1 MTLAR
6 FLSARLFAPS
16 AFALTLCAISSS
28 GFAQAQQ
35 PDAKTKA
42 AAAAPAGAVPG
53 VRGEFLNELKIQE
66 GKFVQLAQAIPAD
79 KYTWRPAEGV
89 RSISEVFLHVSA
101 ANYNLPRNFGVQP
114 PADFKVQGF
123 DKSTTDKNKV
133 IQTLKDSYAHLRQAV
148 LDMPDSAVETQ
159 LDWFG
164 AKSTYR
170 GVFFFILRHAAE
182 HLGQSIAYARVNGV
196 VPPWTAESQQPKP
209 RP

>member
-1 MTLAR
+1 MKLA
-6 FLSARLFAPS
+6 FPQIRLFAALAL
-16 AFALTLCAISSS
+16 AFALCASHSR
-28 GFAQAQQ
+28 ALRQAPAPSQQ
-35 PDAKTKA
+35 PQTKTGVSADAI
-42 AAAAPAGAVPG
+42 PG

-101 ANYNLPRNFGVQP
+101 ANFNLPRNFGVQP
-114 PADFKVQGF
+114 PAGFKVQGF
-123 DKSTTDKNKV
+123 DKSTTDKDKI

-148 LDMPDSAVETQ
+148 TDMPDSAVETP

-170 GVFFFILRHAAE
+170 GVFFFILRHGAE
-182 HLGQSIAYARVNGV
+182 HLGQSIAYARSNGV
-196 VPPWTAESQQPKP
+196 VPPWSSEFQPLKPKP
-209 RP
+209 